1 MAIETIKD
9 AEEYLKSA
17 RQHLNLLRKLSQE
30 AGFHTH
36 AAMWL
41 TIEAAFLE
49 SGEEIQTVA
58 KILNMYLDDRMKR
71 YDIELFGE
79 VNPKWKFSNP
89 KNHIKWKDIEQ

>member
-30 AGFHTH
+30 AGLNTH

-58 KILNMYLDDRMKR
+58 KLLNVYLENRMKR
-71 YDIELFGE
+71 YDAELFEEEG
-79 VNPKWKFSNP
+79 
-89 KNHIKWKDIEQ
+89 